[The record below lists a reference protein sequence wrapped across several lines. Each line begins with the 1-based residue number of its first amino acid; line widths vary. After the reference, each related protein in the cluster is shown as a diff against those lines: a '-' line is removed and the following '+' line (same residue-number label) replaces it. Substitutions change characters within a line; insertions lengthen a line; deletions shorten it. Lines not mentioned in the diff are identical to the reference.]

1 MDNKDCVFCKIVNKE
16 AHSEIVYEDDLICCF
31 LDIDPIN
38 EGHVLIVPKKHCH
51 NVDEVED
58 EILLRIIKLSKCI
71 TKVIKKVYNCD
82 GYTMM
87 QNGGVFTD
95 FGHYHMHIFPRYI
108 DDEFGWVC
116 KELTNTISFEETK
129 EKLKSE
135 LDVGLLYIQSI

>member
-16 AHSEIVYEDDLICCF
+16 ADSNIVYEDDLVCCF

-58 EILLRIIKLSKCI
+58 EILLRIMKLSKCI
-71 TKVIKKVYNCD
+71 TKAIKKVYNCD

-87 QNGGVFTD
+87 QNGGIFTD

-108 DDEFGWVC
+108 DDKFGWVC
-116 KELTNTISFEETK
+116 KDLKNINRFEEVK
-129 EKLKSE
+129 EKLKSK
-135 LDVGLLYIQSI
+135 LDIRVIDI